1 MFKILFLPFQIAL
14 FAVKLA
20 LCLFLFV
27 IGLLMLPVLVLAG
40 LVLVVKCVL

>member
-1 MFKILFLPFQIAL
+1 MFKILFLPLQIAL
-14 FAVKLA
+14 FAVKLVF
-20 LCLFLFV
+20 CLFLFV